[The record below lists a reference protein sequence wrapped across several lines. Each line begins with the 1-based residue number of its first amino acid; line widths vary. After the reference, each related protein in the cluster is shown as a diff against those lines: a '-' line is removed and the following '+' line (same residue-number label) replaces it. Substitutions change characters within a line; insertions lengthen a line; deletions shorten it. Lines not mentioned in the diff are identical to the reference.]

1 MQEAFIKVKDFYTQ
15 YERYLSAG
23 ALFLG
28 FIVDNLT
35 LTRVDLWFDNM
46 ILFGYL
52 AIAALGI
59 LVLNVVD
66 STPQV
71 SVMGVR
77 DSKRPFIRAASLLS
91 MQFAFGGLF
100 SGFVIFY
107 TRSASFFTSWPF
119 LLLLVALLIGNEF
132 FRERYQRLTF
142 QLSLFFLALF
152 SFAIFYVPI
161 IVKVIGPQ
169 VFMLSG
175 VITLGIFIVFVHA
188 LRYFIADRLR
198 RSKRSLTWSA
208 AAIFVLINVFYFT
221 GIIPPLPLSLK
232 DAGIYHNVTQSGA
245 RTYEVTQEMRPWYAY
260 FDLRKNMHVPEHRSL
275 YAYSAVFA
283 PTDLAT
289 HIVHSWQRYNETTDT
304 WQEVS
309 RIEFPIVGGRDG
321 GYRGY
326 TKKTNLTPGDWRV
339 DVETEFGQVLGR
351 ISFEVIRTASL
362 PQLETQTK

>member
-1 MQEAFIKVKDFYTQ
+1 MKHLFDRAKDFYVQ

-35 LTRVDLWFDNM
+35 LTRIDLWFDNL

-52 AIAALGI
+52 SIAALGI
-59 LVLNVVD
+59 IVLNVVD

-77 DSKRPFIRAASLLS
+77 DSKRPFVRAASLLS

-119 LLLLVALLIGNEF
+119 LLLLIALLIGNEF

-152 SFAIFYVPI
+152 SFMIFYVPI
-161 IVKVIGPQ
+161 VVKVIGPEIF
-169 VFMLSG
+169 VLSG
-175 VITLGIFIVFVHA
+175 IVTLVIFAVFLQALG
-188 LRYFIADRLR
+188 YFIADRLR
-198 RSKRSLTWSA
+198 RSKRALTWSVA
-208 AAIFVLINVFYFT
+208 GIFILMNVFYFT

-232 DAGIYHNVTQSGA
+232 DAGAYHNVSRGA
-245 RTYEVTQEMRPWYAY
+245 QNTYEVTQEVRPWYEY
-260 FDLRKNMHVPEHRSL
+260 FDFRKNMHVSAGAPV
-275 YAYSAVFA
+275 YAYSAIFA

-289 HIVHSWQRYNETTDT
+289 HIIHSWQYYNEETDS

-309 RIEFPIVGGRDG
+309 RVEFPIIGGRDG

-326 TKKTNLTPGDWRV
+326 TKKTSLMPGDWRV

-351 ISFEVIRTASL
+351 ISFEVIRTTSV
-362 PQLETQTK
+362 PQLETRIK